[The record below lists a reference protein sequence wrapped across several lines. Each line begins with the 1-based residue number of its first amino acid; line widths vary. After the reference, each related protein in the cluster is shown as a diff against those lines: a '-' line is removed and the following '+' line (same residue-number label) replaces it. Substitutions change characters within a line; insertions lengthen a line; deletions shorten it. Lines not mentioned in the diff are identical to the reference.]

1 MRQQTGQKL
10 SKHRLSLSFY
20 GQYIYQGYFCES
32 WNSGPSELTSFRRQK
47 SKKREKERMR
57 KSARHICRTVKRQR
71 RLGVCLFRYLRAA
84 VCLNCLPNL
93 PFYPCCTTASLATN
107 VIRRVGSCISAVRRI
122 SGADLFVRK
131 VSPHYIRVRLPQSR
145 DSVVAKALVRNFV
158 DAIPHSRRYTRRIC
172 TFRSS
177 PDNYEISRCVSPFV
191 FFPNNGVYRQGCVRD
206 FDKSSCI
213 TPFMYS
219 TYATCELC
227 GFLVIATNTT
237 TDDRQFQKEI

>member
-1 MRQQTGQKL
+1 
-10 SKHRLSLSFY
+10 
-20 GQYIYQGYFCES
+20 
-32 WNSGPSELTSFRRQK
+32 
-47 SKKREKERMR
+47 MR

-71 RLGVCLFRYLRAA
+71 RLAVCLFRYLRAA
-84 VCLNCLPNL
+84 VCLNCLPNF

-145 DSVVAKALVRNFV
+145 DSVVAKPLVRNFV
-158 DAIPHSRRYTRRIC
+158 DAILHSRRYTCRIC

-191 FFPNNGVYRQGCVRD
+191 FFPNNEVYRQGCIRD
-206 FDKSSCI
+206 FDKWSCI
-213 TPFMYS
+213 APFIYS
-219 TYATCELC
+219 TNCA
-227 GFLVIATNTT
+227 GFLIIATNMMT
-237 TDDRQFQKEI
+237 TDDQSFQKEIYGLFFRRLRYDFVSKLKNWILLIESKGLR

>member
-107 VIRRVGSCISAVRRI
+107 VIRRVGSCVGRSSDFRCGFVCPQSFAALHQSTAATVARFGCCESLGSQLRRRDSTQQALHTPHLHFQI
-122 SGADLFVRK
+122 QPWQLRDFKMCIAFRFLPEQRGL
-131 VSPHYIRVRLPQSR
+131 SPRVRPR
-145 DSVVAKALVRNFV
+145 
-158 DAIPHSRRYTRRIC
+158 
-172 TFRSS
+172 FRQ
-177 PDNYEISRCVSPFV
+177 IVLH
-191 FFPNNGVYRQGCVRD
+191 
-206 FDKSSCI
+206 
-213 TPFMYS
+213 YS
-219 TYATCELC
+219 FY
-227 GFLVIATNTT
+227 V
-237 TDDRQFQKEI
+237 